1 MRNEQQFC
9 IQILDESSGEIS
21 FFDRM
26 KLYNS
31 NYRVITSKERI
42 KYYTCRVHAELD
54 FNKIK
59 KYYKN
64 NCLIEIVECGK

>member
-42 KYYTCRVHAELD
+42 K
-54 FNKIK
+54 
-59 KYYKN
+59 
-64 NCLIEIVECGK
+64 

>member
-1 MRNEQQFC
+1 MGSKLQYC
-9 IQILDESSGEIS
+9 IQILDESSDEIS

-26 KLYNS
+26 KLYNG

-42 KYYTCRVHAELD
+42 KYYTCRVHAESD
-54 FNKIK
+54 FNKIR

-64 NCLIEIVECGK
+64 NCLIEIIECRK